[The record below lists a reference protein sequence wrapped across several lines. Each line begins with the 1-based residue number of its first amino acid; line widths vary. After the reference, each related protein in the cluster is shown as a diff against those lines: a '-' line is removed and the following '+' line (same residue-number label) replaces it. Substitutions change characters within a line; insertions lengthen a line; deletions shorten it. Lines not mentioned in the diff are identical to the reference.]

1 MSLRVLDLYTL
12 VIISILISATLSV
25 VMMVVWRANKTYSGF
40 GWWTAGNL
48 IGALSFLCIGLRG
61 VIPDAVAIISGSM
74 LAVSSL
80 LAIHHGVRVFL
91 ERPARVRFSIS
102 VLVGQLAATTYY
114 YAVDD
119 SVIMRIVA
127 VSVTCSLIGAVS
139 AYEFISLPVRARRF
153 IHTFTI
159 GVYVCF
165 SLFMLARGVLS
176 FQISILDDLYRP
188 DSIQSLSFVLFN
200 LFIIIWTFT
209 FMVLNSQ
216 RLQEELETATVELEK
231 LATTDYLT
239 GIGNNRAFFERAE
252 AEVVRSRR
260 HDIPLS
266 LVVFDIDHFKVVND
280 TFGHPGGDRM
290 LKELAAACRRMT
302 RQSDLVARIGGEE
315 FGLLLTHADI
325 NAAGAAAENMRK
337 TIECL
342 VVEFDSE
349 TICVTASFGVA
360 ELWHDDSVETF
371 IERADS
377 CLYKAKSL
385 GRNCVVTESDD
396 EDASYL
402 ESVHIAPPPH
412 ISASSPESRV

>member
-12 VIISILISATLSV
+12 VIISILISATLSI

-48 IGALSFLCIGLRG
+48 IGALSFLSVGLRG
-61 VIPDAVAIISGSM
+61 VIPDAAAIVSGNM
-74 LAVSSL
+74 LAVASM

-91 ERPARVRFSIS
+91 ERPAKVRFSIA
-102 VLVGQLAATTYY
+102 VLAGQLAATTYY

-127 VSVTCSLIGAVS
+127 VSLICALIGALN
-139 AYEFISLPVRARRF
+139 AYEFISLPPRSRRL

-159 GVYVCF
+159 GVYICF
-165 SLFMLARGVLS
+165 SLFMLARGVLTL
-176 FQISILDDLYRP
+176 QISSLDDLYRP

-216 RLQEELETATVELEK
+216 RMQEELETATVELEK

-239 GIGNNRAFFERAE
+239 GIGNNRAFFERTA

-280 TFGHPGGDRM
+280 TFGHPGGDRV
-290 LKELAAACRRMT
+290 LKELSATCRRMT
-302 RQSDLVARIGGEE
+302 RQNDLVARVGGEE

-325 NAAGAAAENMRK
+325 NAADAAAENMRK
-337 TIECL
+337 AIEKL

-349 TICVTASFGVA
+349 TIFVTASFGVA
-360 ELWHDDSVETF
+360 ELWHDDTVETF
-371 IERADS
+371 VARADS
-377 CLYKAKSL
+377 CLYKAKRL

-396 EDASYL
+396 AGGSYL
-402 ESVHIAPPPH
+402 ESIHLTAPPH
-412 ISASSPESRV
+412 ISVPSHESRV